1 MSTSLIM
8 PGDQLPL
15 TDPYEMRE
23 LLQHQ
28 VDLIIDGGYCGM
40 EATSV
45 INMVGEV
52 PEVVREG
59 AGDTS
64 NFK

>member
-1 MSTSLIM
+1 
-8 PGDQLPL
+8 
-15 TDPYEMRE
+15 
-23 LLQHQ
+23 